1 MPHFILEYSANLDDE
16 IRIQKLFSKLQ
27 DTALETGVFPL
38 GGIRFRANR
47 CEDYLIADGDADN
60 AFVHMTLKLGHGRD
74 IEVRK
79 EVGEKLFNTLKEH
92 FESVFKKRPLAVSFE
107 LVELHAELT
116 YKENNIHKHIKQK
129 QN

>member
-1 MPHFILEYSANLDDE
+1 MPHFMLEYSANLDDE
-16 IRIQKLFSKLQ
+16 IRIQKLFGKLQ

-47 CEDYLIADGDADN
+47 CEDYLIAEGNADN

-74 IEVRK
+74 IEIRK

-92 FESVFKKRPLAVSFE
+92 FENVYKKRPLAVSFE
-107 LVELHAELT
+107 LVELHAELN
-116 YKENNIHKHIKQK
+116 YKENNIHKYIKQK